1 MAARQQRTS
10 TTLFRVIMP
19 KFLVRVRR
27 LADGTE
33 QDMSYKGYTYIEDTI
48 DDITLQKKFE
58 LIGEVDAKG
67 NLIPGS
73 PNLQP
78 QHRSDLPPQKVAVK
92 QNAAPVANVAEE
104 TKQERKK
111 PGPKTKR
118 PAEVKLQETQA

>member
-1 MAARQQRTS
+1 MAARQNRTS

-33 QDMSYKGYTYIEDTI
+33 QDMSYKGFTYIEDTI

-67 NLIPGS
+67 KLIPGS

-78 QHRSDLPPQKVAVK
+78 QHRSGQPPQVEVN

-104 TKQERKK
+104 TKQEKKK
-111 PGPKTKR
+111 PGPKPKR
-118 PAEVKLQETQA
+118 PADVKLQETVA

>member
-1 MAARQQRTS
+1 
-10 TTLFRVIMP
+10 MP

-27 LADGTE
+27 LADDTE
-33 QDMSYKGYTYIEDTI
+33 QDMSYKAFTYIEDTI

-78 QHRSDLPPQKVAVK
+78 QHRSELPPQQVAVK
-92 QNAAPVANVAEE
+92 QNAAPVASVAEG

-118 PAEVKLQETQA
+118 PADVKLQETQA